1 MLLAGSRVP
10 TRHALA
16 SYPEGVRVLAYIL
29 RRLLQVIPVFFGAT
43 LLIYFMVFAMPG
55 DPILALFGDR
65 TPNPTLLAQIR
76 EQYHLDDP
84 FLVQYF
90 YYITGVLQ
98 GDFGVSFSG
107 QPVGEILLRTFPV
120 TARLAIMALVI
131 EFTLAI
137 IIGTV
142 SALRKG
148 KLFDNTSLVVALI
161 FVAVPIFVLAFLAQY
176 FLAIQLGWFRP
187 TVGAQNGWFDLLLPA
202 IVLGVSLYATSM
214 RLMRASTIDTLNQD
228 WVRTA
233 YSKGL
238 SRRRVVPVHVVRN
251 SLLPVITNSATNF
264 GVLLVGA
271 TVTEGIFNVPGVGNT
286 LYQAIQRQEG
296 PTVVSF
302 VTVFVVVYVLVNL
315 VVDLLYGL
323 LDPRI
328 RYAK

>member
-1 MLLAGSRVP
+1 MG
-10 TRHALA
+10 
-16 SYPEGVRVLAYIL
+16 YYIL

-65 TPNPTLLAQIR
+65 TPNPNLLEQIR
-76 EQYHLDDP
+76 EQYHLNEP
-84 FLVQYF
+84 FIVQYF

-107 QPVGEILLRTFPV
+107 QPVNDILVRAIPITL
-120 TARLAIMALVI
+120 RLAVMAIAI
-131 EFTLAI
+131 ELILAI

-148 KLFDNTSLVVALI
+148 GVFDNVSLVIALV
-161 FVAVPIFVLAFLAQY
+161 FVAVPVFVLAFLAQY
-176 FLAIQLGWFRP
+176 FLAIQFGWFRA
-187 TVGAQNGWFDLLLPA
+187 TVGGQNDWGDLWLPA
-202 IVLGVSLYATSM
+202 IVLGFSLYATSM
-214 RLMRASTIDTLNQD
+214 RLTRASVIDTLNQD

-238 SRRRVVPVHVVRN
+238 PRRRVVPVHVLRN
-251 SLLPVITNSATNF
+251 SLIPVITNSATNF
-264 GVLLVGA
+264 GVLMVGA
-271 TVTEGIFNVPGVGNT
+271 TVTEGIFNIPGVGGT
-286 LYQAIQRQEG
+286 LYQATIRQEG

-302 VTVFVVVYVLVNL
+302 VTVFVVFYVLINL

>member
-1 MLLAGSRVP
+1 MFG
-10 TRHALA
+10 
-16 SYPEGVRVLAYIL
+16 YIL

-43 LLIYFMVFAMPG
+43 LLIYFMVFALPG
-55 DPILALFGDR
+55 DPIVALFGDK
-65 TPNPTLLAQIR
+65 TPNPAVV
-76 EQYHLDDP
+76 EQLRAEYHLDQP

-90 YYITGVLQ
+90 YYITGIFQ
-98 GDFGVSFSG
+98 GDLGSTFSG
-107 QPVGEILLRTFPV
+107 QSVNDVLARTLPV
-120 TARLAIMALVI
+120 TARLAVMAIAI

-137 IIGTV
+137 IIGTI

-148 KLFDNTSLVVALI
+148 KLFDNTMLVIALI
-161 FVAVPIFVLAFLAQY
+161 FVALPIFVLSFLAQY
-176 FLAIQLGWFRP
+176 FLAIQWGWFKP
-187 TVGAQNGWFDLLLPA
+187 TVGAQNNWGDLWLPA
-202 IVLGVSLYATSM
+202 IVLGLSLYATSM
-214 RLMRASTIDTLNQD
+214 RLMRSSVIDTLNQD

-238 SRRRVVPVHVVRN
+238 PRRRVIPVHVLRN
-251 SLLPVITNSATNF
+251 SLIPVITNSATNF

-286 LYQAIQRQEG
+286 LFLAIQKHEG

-302 VTVFVVVYVLVNL
+302 VTVFVIIYVLVNL

-328 RYAK
+328 RYVK